1 LTLFFGLLFKLLPEA
16 RVGWRPAFVSAGV
29 TAILFIIGR
38 YLIGLYLGRSTVGSA
53 YGAAGSLIVLLLWIF
68 YAAQI
73 FLFGVVLVKTQSQ
86 IKQEAVSTEERKL
99 VQKKTSTVSGSVFI
113 FAGLMLLVRRWLRK
127 RDR

>member
-1 LTLFFGLLFKLLPEA
+1 MS
-16 RVGWRPAFVSAGV
+16 WRPAFVSAGV

-53 YGAAGSLIVLLLWIF
+53 YGAAGSLVVLLLWIF

-73 FLFGVVLVKTQSQ
+73 FLFGVELVKTQSQ
-86 IKQEAVSTEERKL
+86 IKQEAVSTEVGKL

-113 FAGLMLLVRRWLRK
+113 FVGLMLLVRRWLRK